1 MFRVDER
8 SYCFPQFKTLH
19 LTLLLQLVYPDLY
32 CIDTLTDEGAIKE
45 EDDNGAKIIIPQPTR
60 LQLSFEEISTTDMYL
75 LDVGDIFY
83 IYNCRC
89 IHGE

>member
-1 MFRVDER
+1 MDER

-60 LQLSFEEISTTDMYL
+60 LQLSFEKISATGIIFFSTYFKNSNLYAYL
-75 LDVGDIFY
+75 NFPALF
-83 IYNCRC
+83 
-89 IHGE
+89 

>member
-1 MFRVDER
+1 MDER

-60 LQLSFEEISTTDMYL
+60 LQLSFEEKNMSYKMIFEYFFIVVTIGIPRSISY
-75 LDVGDIFY
+75 
-83 IYNCRC
+83 
-89 IHGE
+89 